1 MNGASMPKR
10 PSRCPA
16 APPRYTPRF
25 CACVL
30 AVALAALGVAGGAR
44 GADPA
49 PAAIETPHRDPW
61 VPPSAVPATPAAPT
75 TGVQLRAQAEER
87 LATAFAAADTAH
99 KGTLT
104 RDEARAAGLGFVA
117 RHFDEIDTARAG
129 AVSFDDVSRYL
140 ARREAKAAAAPR

>member
-1 MNGASMPKR
+1 MNDAPIPRR
-10 PSRCPA
+10 PSRCA
-16 APPRYTPRF
+16 AARARRARRLGA
-25 CACVL
+25 CALAL
-30 AVALAALGVAGGAR
+30 AVVGAAGIACA
-44 GADPA
+44 ADPA

-75 TGVQLRAQAEER
+75 TGAQLRAEAEQR

-117 RHFDEIDTARAG
+117 SHFDEIDTARAG

-140 ARREAKAAAAPR
+140 ARRQDKAAAAPR